1 MTQYG
6 IPSDFYYADGGS
18 GWLTLNPDGYQ
29 DQDGR
34 SDIGFGTG
42 SPLPKAI
49 ADTGSGSTPTRNDN
63 TYLKSPSMVTPA
75 VLWLYCTTSGGGLL
89 GDPGVSAGDILNLV
103 CRKSVVT
110 DPATYRV
117 TKDLYEGYR
126 EGVTDGTLIAS
137 LVVDPA
143 PNILTLYQHE
153 LTTDEYN
160 AIGDWGDLWFRYET
174 TKY

>member
-1 MTQYG
+1 MTQ
-6 IPSDFYYADGGS
+6 IAVPYAGT
-18 GWLTLNPDGYQ
+18 LTIVNGYQ
-29 DQDGR
+29 DQNGL
-34 SDIGFGTG
+34 GTVQAVCQAMAD
-42 SPLPKAI
+42 LPSYPPA
-49 ADTGSGSTPTRNDN
+49 RNDN
-63 TYLKSPSMVTPA
+63 TYAKSPSESASA
-75 VLWLYCTTSGGGLL
+75 VFWAYCYESLTAKL
-89 GDPGVSAGDILNLV
+89 GNPGVSAGNILNLV